1 MDSISYGIVNGQGA
15 QSGSVELSGRVFGS
29 TVSAVA
35 VHSVVV
41 WQLSKRRAG
50 THSALERSAMKGGGK
65 KPFRQKG
72 TGRARAGSSISP
84 LWVGGAVV
92 HGPRPRSY
100 EKALNKK
107 VRLAALTSVL
117 SDAVASKRL
126 IVVDSFEG
134 CTGKARDGAQLLK
147 ALGARRGTSTLVVL
161 PSDAETASLSF
172 RNLSGVSVL
181 PVSGLNVYDLVRHK
195 VVVMSKQSLLEVQG
209 EVERRFSG
217 RSQEVSDERR

>member
-1 MDSISYGIVNGQGA
+1 MESISYEILSGKGA
-15 QSGSVELSGRVFGS
+15 PSGSVALSGRVFGS
-29 TVSAVA
+29 TVSATA
-35 VHSVVV
+35 VHAAVV

-117 SDAVASKRL
+117 SDSVSSRRL
-126 IVVDSFEG
+126 VVVDSFAE
-134 CTGKARDGAQLLK
+134 CTGKARDGSALLK
-147 ALGARRGTSTLVVL
+147 GLGVTASTILVVL
-161 PSDAETASLSF
+161 PSGGEKAALSF
-172 RNLSGVSVL
+172 RNLRGVSVL
-181 PVSGLNVYDLVRHK
+181 TVEGLNVYDLVRHK
-195 VVVMSKQSLLEVQG
+195 VVVMSKESLLQVQG
-209 EVERRFSG
+209 EVERRLG
-217 RSQEVSDERR
+217 CRSQEVSDER